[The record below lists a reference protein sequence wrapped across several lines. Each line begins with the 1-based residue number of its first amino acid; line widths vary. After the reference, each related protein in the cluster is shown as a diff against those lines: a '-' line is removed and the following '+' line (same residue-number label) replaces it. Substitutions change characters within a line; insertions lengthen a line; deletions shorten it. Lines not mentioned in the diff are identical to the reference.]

1 MKVEEGD
8 CNEKFWVVV
17 KRKEGMRSVCYI
29 FFMGYVYWDMTISSL
44 NHKVGFAVSSVLISA
59 ALNSGGIAA
68 ETKVPVKLKSAQV
81 DEAVP
86 LFNGKDLSGW
96 KIVGGNGQFKV
107 EDGCI
112 VGFGENVKGN
122 TFLRTERTYTD
133 FELTFEFKFDD
144 RTGNSG
150 LMFRANQK
158 PSDDG
163 NGRVFGYQC
172 EGDNTDRSWTA
183 GIYDEARRGWLFPV
197 KKGGD
202 EEAKK
207 RDAFTK
213 QGQKLFKWDDWNT
226 IVVRCEGN
234 HIQTWLNGEK
244 RVDLIDEDKKND
256 TREGF
261 FGLQVHGG
269 KSCNVRW
276 KNIQLKPLQATTK
289 GK

>member
-1 MKVEEGD
+1 
-8 CNEKFWVVV
+8 
-17 KRKEGMRSVCYI
+17 
-29 FFMGYVYWDMTISSL
+29 MTIFSF
-44 NHKVGFAVSSVLISA
+44 NRGNGFAACAAVFVAASSST
-59 ALNSGGIAA
+59 ALA
-68 ETKVPVKLKSAQV
+68 ESKAPTAQKLTQV
-81 DEAVP
+81 DEAVA

-112 VGFGENVKGN
+112 VGFGKNVRGN
-122 TFLRTERTYTD
+122 TFLRTEKTYTD
-133 FELTFEFKFDD
+133 FELSFEFKFDD
-144 RTGNSG
+144 RSGNSG

-172 EGDNTDRSWTA
+172 EGDNGERCWTA
-183 GIYDEARRGWLFPV
+183 GLYDEARRGWLSPV

-202 EEAKK
+202 EELKK
-207 RDAFTK
+207 REAFTE
-213 QGQKLFKWDDWNT
+213 QGNKLFKWDDWNT
-226 IVVRCEGN
+226 IVIRCEGN
-234 HIQTWLNGEK
+234 HIQTWLNGEM
-244 RVDLIDEDKKND
+244 RVDFTDEDMKDD

-276 KNIQLKPLQATTK
+276 KNIQLKPIQVTSN
-289 GK
+289 GE

>member
-1 MKVEEGD
+1 
-8 CNEKFWVVV
+8 
-17 KRKEGMRSVCYI
+17 
-29 FFMGYVYWDMTISSL
+29 MTIFPFYLRSGLAACAVLFAAASSTTAL
-44 NHKVGFAVSSVLISA
+44 AEPKAPAKQKSTQA
-59 ALNSGGIAA
+59 ADGI
-68 ETKVPVKLKSAQV
+68 V
-81 DEAVP
+81 

-96 KIVGGNGQFKV
+96 KSVGGNGQFKV

-112 VGFGENVKGN
+112 VGFGKNVKGN
-122 TFLRTERTYTD
+122 TFLRTEKTYKD
-133 FELTFEFKFDD
+133 FELSFEFKFDD

-172 EGDNTDRSWTA
+172 EGDNKDRSWTA
-183 GIYDEARRGWLFPV
+183 GLYDEARRGWLFPT
-197 KKGGD
+197 KGGD
-202 EEAKK
+202 AEAAK
-207 RDAFTK
+207 RRDGFTA
-213 QGQKLFKWDDWNT
+213 QGLKIFKWDDWNT
-226 IVVRCEGN
+226 IVIRCEGN

-244 RVDLIDEDKKND
+244 RVDFTDEDKKHD

-276 KNIQLKPLQATTK
+276 KNIQLKPVQPSSK